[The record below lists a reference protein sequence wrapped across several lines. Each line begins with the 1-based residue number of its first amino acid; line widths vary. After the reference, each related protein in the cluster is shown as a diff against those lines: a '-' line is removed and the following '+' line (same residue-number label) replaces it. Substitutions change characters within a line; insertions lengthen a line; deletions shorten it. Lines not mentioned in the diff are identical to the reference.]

1 MVRILEVEL
10 VTGLPLRTGVV
21 TIPER
26 FIVELEGREATAAG
40 LEVLEPERTGRVD
53 VAV

>member
-26 FIVELEGREATAAG
+26 FIVELEGREATAVG
-40 LEVLEPERTGRVD
+40 LEALEPERSGRVEVD
-53 VAV
+53 V